1 MPATQDQQFN
11 YTHRVPS
18 QLVYTGFSQTQSIQI
33 DRLNGIRSIVLK
45 ARGTFNVATNSA
57 TASTLQN
64 FVNDMRLTV
73 GGGTV
78 LWAGDMNS
86 LLAINSFDTGL
97 TQQGNFSN
105 LVTATGNGLVWQAI
119 GMMDFETTLGR
130 VPIDT
135 ILISRL
141 FSTIELRA
149 TIGLHSDLASNVTA
163 ANVTFATFAITVS
176 LYELINVK
184 NGYGAVA
191 LKVQF
196 ADYQVTATQ
205 TEFTVPISTGNI
217 IRDIFLRVLVDGA
230 LSDAVI
236 NNVKVLIGGDPIYD
250 LPAAEIKAIQ
260 LARNSMISSM
270 TGWYHIPF
278 NPDRILTDGA
288 NLSKIGALSARLVLD
303 VTLSGTT
310 DIVRLITREALPV
323 ARPA

>member
-1 MPATQDQQFN
+1 MGAQDQQFN

-18 QLVYTGFSQTQSIQI
+18 QLTYTGFSQSASMQI

-45 ARGTFNVATNSA
+45 ARGTFNVATNAA
-57 TASTLQN
+57 TPLTLQN
-64 FVNDMRLTV
+64 FVNDIRLTV

-86 LLAINSFDTGL
+86 LLALNSFSTGL

-105 LVTATGNGLVWQAI
+105 GVTGTGNGLVWQAT
-119 GMMDFETTLGR
+119 GLMDFETTLGR

-135 ILISRL
+135 VLISRL

-149 TIGLHSDLASNVTA
+149 TIGTYADLATGVVA
-163 ANVTFATFAITVS
+163 ANVTFGTFAITVS
-176 LYELINVK
+176 LMELINVK
-184 NGYGAVA
+184 DGYGAVA
-191 LKVQF
+191 KKVQF
-196 ADYQVTATQ
+196 ADYQITATQ
-205 TEFTVPISTGNI
+205 TEFTVPLATGNI
-217 IRDIFLRVLVDGA
+217 VRNIYLRMLVDGA

-250 LPAAEIKAIQ
+250 MPAAEIKAIQ
-260 LARNSMISSM
+260 KQRNQMVSDM

-288 NLSKIGALSARLVLD
+288 NFSKIGALSARLVCD

-310 DIVRLITREALPV
+310 DILRVITEEALPV
-323 ARPA
+323 VR